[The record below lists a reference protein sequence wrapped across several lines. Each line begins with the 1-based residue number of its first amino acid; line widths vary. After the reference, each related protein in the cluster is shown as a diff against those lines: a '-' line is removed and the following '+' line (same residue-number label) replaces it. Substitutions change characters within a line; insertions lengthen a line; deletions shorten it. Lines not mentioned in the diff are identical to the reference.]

1 MNTHNNPRQVY
12 DSMGVIHLVGI
23 GGIGMSGI
31 AEVLSNMGCKVQGSD
46 IAHSTTTSKLEAL
59 GMRIFIGHHADHI
72 KGCNVVV
79 VSSAI
84 ASDNPEVSAARK
96 HNVPVIKRA
105 EMLAELMR
113 FHFGIAVSG
122 THGKTTTTSLITAIL
137 TKADLDP
144 TFVIGGKVNSYG
156 SNARLGESHYLVA
169 EADESDASFLHLQPM
184 MSVITNIDADHLT
197 AYKNNFELLR
207 NAFVDFVHNL
217 PFYGVVIACNE
228 DPVIRELVPQFSR
241 RCLTYGFRQDSDFVA
256 SDIRFKNM
264 TSYFQLKIT
273 DNNEVHQFMLNLP
286 GYHNVLNA
294 LAAIAVG
301 IKLGVTIEIIAKAL
315 SEFQGIGR
323 RMQSYGM
330 LKTTHGNAH
339 LIDDYGHHPNE
350 IKAVLCAAADI
361 WQGQRKVLIFQ
372 PHRYTRTHALFND
385 FCEVLNEVEELILL
399 DVYAAGEE
407 PIKGADCDAL
417 SRAIRAR
424 GNLIPICLDDITKV
438 PEVINAVVHNGDVVL
453 TMGAGSISKLPM
465 DLVDRF
471 GVKNLSP
478 EEMPL

>member
-1 MNTHNNPRQVY
+1 MKTNNNPRQVY
-12 DSMGVIHLVGI
+12 DSMGTIHLVGI

-46 IAHSTTTSKLEAL
+46 IVHSTATSKLEAL
-59 GMRIFIGHHADHI
+59 GIRVFIGHHEDHV

-122 THGKTTTTSLITAIL
+122 THGKTTTTSLIAAIL

-144 TFVIGGKVNSYG
+144 TFVIGGKVNSHG

-184 MSVITNIDADHLT
+184 MSVITNIDADHLA
-197 AYKNNFELLR
+197 AYRNNFELLQ

-217 PFYGVVIACNE
+217 PFYGVVIACKE
-228 DPVIRELVPQFSR
+228 DPVVRELVPQFGR
-241 RCLTYGFRQDSDFVA
+241 RCLTYGFDKDNDFVA
-256 SDIRFKNM
+256 EAIRFEDM
-264 TSYFQLKIT
+264 TSHFQLNIADGNKA
-273 DNNEVHQFMLNLP
+273 HQFMLNLP
-286 GYHNVLNA
+286 GRHNVLNA

-301 IKLGVTIEIIAKAL
+301 IKLGVNIEIIAKAL
-315 SEFQGIGR
+315 AEFQGIRR
-323 RMQSYGM
+323 RMQNYGM

-350 IKAVLCAAADI
+350 IKAVLCTAADI
-361 WQGQRKVLIFQ
+361 WRGRRKVLIFQ

-385 FCEVLNEVEELILL
+385 FCDVLNKVEELILL

-424 GNLIPICLDDITKV
+424 GNLIPICLNDIAKV
-438 PEVINAVVHNGDVVL
+438 PEVLDTVVRDGDVVL
-453 TMGAGSISKLPM
+453 TMGAGSISKLPK

-471 GVKNLSP
+471 AVKNFSS